1 MPRNGAGSA
10 TLAEPPFVYDTVIS
24 ETAMNSNLSD
34 IAAMLTASI
43 AKDGQTTPTANL
55 PMGTYKHTG
64 ANTGSGANSGEYVVR
79 DYYNALRYLGN
90 VIVCPSG
97 EVNQMGTT
105 STADDA
111 YGGPDGWYTL
121 NQSNATSWAQGTNLE
136 DTTPFYQRGTQS
148 NATPQRFGRAQIIES
163 KNCIHMRGQSIVLS
177 ARVQLSTTATL
188 RYAILEWTGTA
199 DSVTSDVV
207 NDWTSSTYTAGNFF
221 VSTTTNV
228 LAVGSVALTGSTP
241 ATITAL
247 TATVGSTMN
256 NLVVFFWTEATAAQN
271 VTLDIAKASLK
282 LGTVATPF
290 YPRDYQ
296 RELDLCQRYLV
307 VLADASAS
315 KTWAV
320 GAAVSTTLAVGT
332 ISCPVPFR
340 TAPTIAASAASDFN
354 VTISS
359 GDTAGSSITF
369 EADLANDNGQFTV
382 FLTIGSAALTVN
394 TAVRIRSA
402 NTSSKITLDAR
413 L

>member
-247 TATVGSTMN
+247 TATVGSSMN
-256 NLVVFFWTEATAAQN
+256 NLIVFFWTEATAAQN
-271 VTLDIAKASLK
+271 VTFDIAKASLK
-282 LGTVATPF
+282 LGAVATPF
-290 YPRDYQ
+290 YPRPFNE
-296 RELDLCQRYLV
+296 ELSLCRRYLYQITNGGSQAQMPCTGV
-307 VLADASAS
+307 LTATTDARLIFALPVPMRTSPTLSVSAAANFDIRAAATAATSAFALTVYQSQSSSANVTVTCGALTSGNGCELLADANE
-315 KTWAV
+315 W
-320 GAAVSTTLAVGT
+320 
-332 ISCPVPFR
+332 
-340 TAPTIAASAASDFN
+340 
-354 VTISS
+354 
-359 GDTAGSSITF
+359 
-369 EADLANDNGQFTV
+369 
-382 FLTIGSAALTVN
+382 
-394 TAVRIRSA
+394 IRF
-402 NTSSKITLDAR
+402 DAR